1 MVKYDISPFARLT
14 ISICLAW
21 LLVGSAAVANPTFEP
36 VFNPTLETARA
47 VSEIKIDGK
56 LDDAAWSTVERAGN
70 FVERHP
76 GDNTVPP
83 VKTEVLVTYDSDKL
97 YVAFACYDDPA
108 LIRATMSQRDQYGGD
123 DEVIVTLDT
132 YGDAAWAY
140 EFQVNPYGIQ
150 KDLLWTKTF
159 GENQG
164 FDVIWESAAHINDS
178 GYTVEIAIPF
188 ASLRFPNRD
197 VQSWRMDFQR
207 GHPRESDRLY
217 SWSPNTHDEQ
227 CWPCQ
232 WGTVNGISG
241 VQPGKGVE
249 ILPAFVSSQAGRWH
263 SDSAGFANDDIMGEP
278 SIGAKYSLSS
288 DVTAEVALNP
298 DFSQIEADAAQI
310 DVNSTVALFY
320 PERRPFFQEGSD
332 LFITLFNS
340 FYTRMVNDPTFAA
353 KTTARWS
360 KFSLAYTLAR
370 DENSPYSIPI
380 EEQGWTP
387 VIGNSTVNVVRGL
400 GNVGNGSTLGFL
412 LSHRDYRYDGSA
424 AILAADGELRLDR
437 NYSLVGQ
444 AIASYSK
451 EPVIVDSALVDKYDL
466 PTGAFDDGKYTVDLD
481 GESYWGTAFITE
493 FRRRSRYWN
502 FTIDYNQLTPT
513 YRTQIGYD
521 PWNDQKNFFAFT
533 TYNFRPSSG
542 MFERISPQVGIDR
555 RWSFGAG
562 DSRSVRKWAH
572 YNANIGA
579 NLRWAQTFVGI
590 QFQHGSERWF
600 GTEYEGLWTANFDWF
615 SQPFDKL
622 GYNLSIR
629 YGVGAAVYAEA
640 KGRETNL
647 SAGLEIKPTD
657 RLVIEPSFDYAR
669 SISTSED
676 RSVFY
681 RGYIVRAR
689 TRFQATQALSI
700 RLVAQ
705 YNDFVERWEV
715 DPLVTYRLS
724 PFSVLYVGSTYDY
737 DNLMNQVT
745 QKPNYRLT
753 SRHFFLKLQYLFQV

>member
-1 MVKYDISPFARLT
+1 
-14 ISICLAW
+14 
-21 LLVGSAAVANPTFEP
+21 
-36 VFNPTLETARA
+36 
-47 VSEIKIDGK
+47 
-56 LDDAAWSTVERAGN
+56 
-70 FVERHP
+70 
-76 GDNTVPP
+76 
-83 VKTEVLVTYDSDKL
+83 
-97 YVAFACYDDPA
+97 
-108 LIRATMSQRDQYGGD
+108 
-123 DEVIVTLDT
+123 
-132 YGDAAWAY
+132 
-140 EFQVNPYGIQ
+140 
-150 KDLLWTKTF
+150 
-159 GENQG
+159 
-164 FDVIWESAAHINDS
+164 
-178 GYTVEIAIPF
+178 
-188 ASLRFPNRD
+188 
-197 VQSWRMDFQR
+197 
-207 GHPRESDRLY
+207 
-217 SWSPNTHDEQ
+217 
-227 CWPCQ
+227 
-232 WGTVNGISG
+232 
-241 VQPGKGVE
+241 
-249 ILPAFVSSQAGRWH
+249 
-263 SDSAGFANDDIMGEP
+263 
-278 SIGAKYSLSS
+278 
-288 DVTAEVALNP
+288 
-298 DFSQIEADAAQI
+298 
-310 DVNSTVALFY
+310 
-320 PERRPFFQEGSD
+320 
-332 LFITLFNS
+332 
-340 FYTRMVNDPTFAA
+340 
-353 KTTARWS
+353 
-360 KFSLAYTLAR
+360 
-370 DENSPYSIPI
+370 
-380 EEQGWTP
+380 
-387 VIGNSTVNVVRGL
+387 
-400 GNVGNGSTLGFL
+400 
-412 LSHRDYRYDGSA
+412 
-424 AILAADGELRLDR
+424 
-437 NYSLVGQ
+437 
-444 AIASYSK
+444 
-451 EPVIVDSALVDKYDL
+451 
-466 PTGAFDDGKYTVDLD
+466 
-481 GESYWGTAFITE
+481 
-493 FRRRSRYWN
+493 
-502 FTIDYNQLTPT
+502 
-513 YRTQIGYD
+513 
-521 PWNDQKNFFAFT
+521 
-533 TYNFRPSSG
+533 

-705 YNDFVERWEV
+705 YNDFGERWEV